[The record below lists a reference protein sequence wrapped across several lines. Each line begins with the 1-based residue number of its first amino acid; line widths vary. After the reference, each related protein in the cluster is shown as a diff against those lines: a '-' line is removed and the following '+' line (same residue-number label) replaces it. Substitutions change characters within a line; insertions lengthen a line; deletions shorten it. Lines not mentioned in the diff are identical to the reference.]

1 MSQLPALVGHDHAR
15 AALGAAFSRDDLPG
29 SLLFH
34 GPVGIGKQRLALWL
48 AQRAVCEVAQGPE
61 PCGTCRS
68 CHLASRTEHPDIH
81 WFFPMP
87 RPKSTGGP
95 DKLADA
101 LEDARAEEL
110 ALRRSE
116 PYRPVQPTEL
126 SGIYLAQV
134 QTLRRLALRR
144 PAMARR
150 QVFIVGDAELLAS
163 QEASTEAANALLKVL
178 EEPPPDTLFILTA
191 TNADELLPT
200 IRSRLLPVRLRPLPE
215 DQVVAVLENEL
226 RVTPAEA
233 RLAARLAQ
241 GSIGRA
247 LAFLPVNGEPGPLA
261 TLRNHARDL
270 LEAAIAPSPVARL
283 AAALATSPAGA
294 RGQFLDTLDFLAGW
308 VRDLGAIACGA
319 PELVTNVDN
328 SDRIRLLAG
337 RISGAGRGVPEA
349 LNRIDLARGL
359 TRFNINPQLALASL
373 LEEIG
378 SALKEQN

>member
-1 MSQLPALVGHDHAR
+1 MSQLPPLVGHHDAR
-15 AALGAAFSRDDLPG
+15 AGLGAAFSRGDLPG
-29 SLLFH
+29 SLLLH

-48 AQRAVCEVAQGPE
+48 AQRAVCELSQGPD
-61 PCGTCRS
+61 PCDTCRS
-68 CHLASRTEHPDIH
+68 CYLASRIEHPDIH

-87 RPKSTGGP
+87 RPKASGGP

-116 PYRPVQPTEL
+116 PYRPVEPTEL

-134 QTLRRLALRR
+134 QTLRRLALSR

-150 QVFIVGDAELLAS
+150 SVFIVGDAELLAS

-191 TNADELLPT
+191 SDPDELLPT

-215 DQVVAVLENEL
+215 DQVAAVLENEL
-226 RVTPAEA
+226 GISPSVA

-241 GSIGRA
+241 GSIGDQ
-247 LAFLPVNGEPGPLA
+247 
-261 TLRNHARDL
+261 ARDL
-270 LEAAIAPSPVARL
+270 LDAAIAPSPAGRL

-308 VRDLGAIACGA
+308 VRDLGAVAHGA
-319 PELVTNVDN
+319 PELIINVDN
-328 SDRIRLLAG
+328 SDRIRDFAG
-337 RISGAGRGVPEA
+337 RLPGGGRGVPEA
-349 LNRIDLARGL
+349 LLRIDLARGL
-359 TRFNINPQLALASL
+359 TRFNINPQLTLACL

-378 SALKEQN
+378 SALNEEY